1 MPSKPY
7 PRSSRVAHQ
16 IQRALS
22 ELIRREVRDPR
33 LGMVTLT
40 EVQVSKD
47 LSYAKVFYSVLGAE
61 TAQAQEI
68 LNEAAD
74 MLRGPVGRALGLRHS
89 PELRFV
95 NDELI
100 ENGAKLSALIRKAV
114 NEDVKRHVDDDSQP
128 PDADSNDGH

>member
-7 PRSSRVAHQ
+7 TRSSRVAQQ

-33 LGMVTLT
+33 LGMLTLT

-47 LSYAKVFYSVLGAE
+47 LSYAKVFYSVLGSDK
-61 TAQAQEI
+61 TQAQAI
-68 LNEAAD
+68 LDDAAD

-100 ENGAKLSALIRKAV
+100 ETGATLSALIQKAV
-114 NEDVKRHVDDDSQP
+114 KDDAERHIVDPSASSDDETER
-128 PDADSNDGH
+128 

>member
-1 MPSKPY
+1 MSSKSF

-47 LSYAKVFYSVLGAE
+47 LSYAKVFYSVLGADK
-61 TAQAQEI
+61 AVAQEI
-68 LNEAAD
+68 LDDAAD

-100 ENGAKLSALIRKAV
+100 EKGAKLSALIQQAV
-114 NEDVKRHVDDDSQP
+114 KEDEARRGSDDPEDK
-128 PDADSNDGH
+128 H

>member
-1 MPSKPY
+1 MSSKSY

-22 ELIRREVRDPR
+22 ELIRRDVRDPR

-61 TAQAQEI
+61 KAMAQQI
-68 LNEAAD
+68 LDDAAD
-74 MLRGPVGRALGLRHS
+74 MLRGPVGRSLGLRHS

-100 ENGAKLSALIRKAV
+100 EKGAKLSELIHKAV
-114 NEDVKRHVDDDSQP
+114 KEDEARHVDDSSSDER
-128 PDADSNDGH
+128 

>member
-1 MPSKPY
+1 MASKSF

-47 LSYAKVFYSVLGAE
+47 LAYAKVFYSVLGAE
-61 TAQAQEI
+61 KEIAQEI
-68 LNEAAD
+68 LDGAAD
-74 MLRGPVGRALGLRHS
+74 MLRGPLGRALRLRHS

-100 ENGAKLSALIRKAV
+100 EKGAKLSALIHQAV
-114 NEDVKRHVDDDSQP
+114 KDDEARHVDDDP
-128 PDADSNDGH
+128 ADEQDER